1 MSTRHDIRRL
11 AMQLLYQFDLRGQED
26 AQQIRDCLEDSTEPP
41 ELCRQGFELAQAV
54 WERHDQA
61 DAAAS
66 ALAPHWPT
74 HRQPPLDRA
83 ILRLAYYEM
92 VTGRVPNR
100 VAINEAIVLAK
111 QYCSE
116 QSPGFIN
123 GVLDKIA
130 KQLDN
135 SPARDTAD
143 EPGLTQAGDGS
154 SSNPTTIV

>member
-11 AMQLLYQFDLRGQED
+11 AMQLMYQFDLRGAD
-26 AQQIRDCLEDSTEPP
+26 DVQQIGDCLEDSSESA
-41 ELCRQGFELAQAV
+41 ELCHQGLELAHAA
-54 WERHDQA
+54 WERHGQA
-61 DAAAS
+61 DALAGE
-66 ALAPHWPT
+66 LAPHWPT

-100 VAINEAIVLAK
+100 VAINEAVVLSK

-123 GVLDKIA
+123 GVLDKMA
-130 KQLDN
+130 KRL
-135 SPARDTAD
+135 
-143 EPGLTQAGDGS
+143 GDLPVPETTV
-154 SSNPTTIV
+154 NP

>member
-1 MSTRHDIRRL
+1 MNPRKGWPTIMSTRHDIRRL
-11 AMQLLYQFDLRGQED
+11 AMQLLYQFDLRGQDD
-26 AQQIRDCLEDSTEPP
+26 AQQIRDGLEDSTEPA
-41 ELCRQGFELAQAV
+41 ELCREGFELAHAV

-61 DAAAS
+61 DAAAGE
-66 ALAPHWPT
+66 LAPHWPT

-92 VTGRVPNR
+92 ATGRVPNR
-100 VAINEAIVLAK
+100 VAINEAVVLAK

-130 KQLDN
+130 KQL
-135 SPARDTAD
+135 
-143 EPGLTQAGDGS
+143 GDPPVS
-154 SSNPTTIV
+154 ETPVKA